1 MGDSPKYYPPPYH
14 HSNRETSLFNR
25 IKSFKKLFH
34 NILTNKT
41 HPTSYSTMNYPA
53 ASCGVSKVATSTYN
67 PICYT
72 ALFSLRFYRLFYN
85 FFPVPVLSH
94 IYL

>member
-41 HPTSYSTMNYPA
+41 HPTSYSTLNSFFKRKMYRSIISIHICTYLRSVCSNTLSS
-53 ASCGVSKVATSTYN
+53 ASKIHLT
-67 PICYT
+67 
-72 ALFSLRFYRLFYN
+72 
-85 FFPVPVLSH
+85 
-94 IYL
+94 